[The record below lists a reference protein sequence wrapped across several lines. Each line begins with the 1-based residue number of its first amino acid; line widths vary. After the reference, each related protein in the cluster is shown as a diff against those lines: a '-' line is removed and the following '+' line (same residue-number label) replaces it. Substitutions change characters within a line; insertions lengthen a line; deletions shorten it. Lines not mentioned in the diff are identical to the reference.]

1 MHMFRDIQSEM
12 YPGPKGFFKLFL
24 RERESKPRHV
34 EPLVSWLDRHFDVYV
49 VLTVDNT
56 LDVI

>member
-1 MHMFRDIQSEM
+1 M

-24 RERESKPRHV
+24 RERESKPRRV
-34 EPLVSWLDRHFDVYV
+34 EPLVRWLDRHFDVYV
-49 VLTVDNT
+49 VLTVDNP

>member
-1 MHMFRDIQSEM
+1 MHMFRDIQLQM

-24 RERESKPRHV
+24 RKRESKPRPV
-34 EPLVSWLDRHFDVYV
+34 EPLVSWLDRHLDVYV
-49 VLTVDNT
+49 VLTVDNP